1 MIAHNKQKP
10 VLIQNN
16 GFKMGE
22 EPEMLTQIIGGK
34 IRDNPSSEMKTL
46 SFMPVF
52 VESFSVRPKDYY
64 Y

>member
-1 MIAHNKQKP
+1 
-10 VLIQNN
+10 
-16 GFKMGE
+16 MGE
-22 EPEMLTQIIGGK
+22 EPKMLTQIIGVK